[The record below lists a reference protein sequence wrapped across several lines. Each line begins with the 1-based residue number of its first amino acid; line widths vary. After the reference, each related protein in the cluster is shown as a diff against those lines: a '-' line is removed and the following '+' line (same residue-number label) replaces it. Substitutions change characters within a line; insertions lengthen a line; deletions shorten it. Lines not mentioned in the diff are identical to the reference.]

1 MLDSFSCS
9 FISISFFYDLMV
21 RVCLPSNVELVIY
34 FTVLIVYTL
43 NHTVVDVLCAL
54 ECLILTLLQLLILRC
69 CLLKHV
75 YSHFVTSSCDVR
87 HNDDGICQIAS
98 LVSSIPVDSPVNGT
112 LNFIHRI
119 ISKQQRCPCVV
130 CIVRR
135 KGYRS
140 ITSSN
145 RRSFNK
151 LRMGRH

>member
-1 MLDSFSCS
+1 
-9 FISISFFYDLMV
+9 MV

-87 HNDDGICQIAS
+87 HNDDGIC
-98 LVSSIPVDSPVNGT
+98 
-112 LNFIHRI
+112 
-119 ISKQQRCPCVV
+119 
-130 CIVRR
+130 
-135 KGYRS
+135 
-140 ITSSN
+140 
-145 RRSFNK
+145 
-151 LRMGRH
+151 